1 VYADAAWAPDWS
13 PDGRRIAVL
22 RFVGNPSGV
31 LSLMDLVI
39 VDLKT
44 QTAES
49 LGVRVQT
56 DLNGVDWTS
65 SDTLLI
71 NRYD

>member
-1 VYADAAWAPDWS
+1 
-13 PDGRRIAVL
+13 
-22 RFVGNPSGV
+22 
-31 LSLMDLVI
+31 MDLVI

-65 SDTLLI
+65 SEPC
-71 NRYD
+71 

>member
-1 VYADAAWAPDWS
+1 
-13 PDGRRIAVL
+13 
-22 RFVGNPSGV
+22 
-31 LSLMDLVI
+31 M
-39 VDLKT
+39 
-44 QTAES
+44 
-49 LGVRVQT
+49 RVQT

>member
-1 VYADAAWAPDWS
+1 
-13 PDGRRIAVL
+13 
-22 RFVGNPSGV
+22 
-31 LSLMDLVI
+31 MDLVI
-39 VDLKT
+39 VDLKA

-49 LGVRVQT
+49 LGMRVQT